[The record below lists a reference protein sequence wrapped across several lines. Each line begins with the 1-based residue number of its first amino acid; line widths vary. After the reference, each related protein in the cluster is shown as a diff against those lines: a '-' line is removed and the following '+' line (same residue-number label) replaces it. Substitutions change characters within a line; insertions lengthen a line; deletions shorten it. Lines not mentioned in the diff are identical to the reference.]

1 MDVFEM
7 NRENALLVTLLI
19 AMMAV
24 SLPAFFGLPL
34 PIKILLLILF
44 VVILSAF
51 GFTHGAQTLGQRGI
65 IVFFTISA
73 LVTYLMEWL
82 GTHYGIPFGNYF
94 YTNQLG
100 PMFMDV
106 PIVIPVQ
113 WFNILYVSYIMTD
126 IIVSGIE
133 SRKGKA
139 KHDNVEESKLSK
151 AFPRMLLISV
161 IVGLLMVSWDFIND
175 PYMVGVGMWVWTD
188 PTEFLGLVLFSIPLS
203 NFLGWILTS
212 VIAVL
217 LFELYWH
224 HSDDIS
230 RKTTNMKHAR
240 ILVLVP
246 YLYMLVFQA
255 INGIVSGVF
264 SAAAIEGLGPI
275 LLASASMGLAIA
287 VTSWSYLEHVPN

>member
-1 MDVFEM
+1 
-7 NRENALLVTLLI
+7 
-19 AMMAV
+19 
-24 SLPAFFGLPL
+24 
-34 PIKILLLILF
+34 
-44 VVILSAF
+44 
-51 GFTHGAQTLGQRGI
+51 
-65 IVFFTISA
+65 
-73 LVTYLMEWL
+73 
-82 GTHYGIPFGNYF
+82 
-94 YTNQLG
+94 
-100 PMFMDV
+100 
-106 PIVIPVQ
+106 
-113 WFNILYVSYIMTD
+113 
-126 IIVSGIE
+126 
-133 SRKGKA
+133 
-139 KHDNVEESKLSK
+139 
-151 AFPRMLLISV
+151 MLLISV